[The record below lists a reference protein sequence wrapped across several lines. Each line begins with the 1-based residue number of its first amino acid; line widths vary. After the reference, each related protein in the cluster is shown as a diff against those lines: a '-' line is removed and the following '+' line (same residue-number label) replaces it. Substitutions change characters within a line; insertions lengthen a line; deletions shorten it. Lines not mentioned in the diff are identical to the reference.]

1 MAEENSDV
9 IPLDAVGQEYS
20 QSPQESGSQEQSQE
34 NAQASNEARNWAET
48 RKIIEDQKRQ
58 IALAQERERLYQNE
72 LAKASPKQAPE
83 EDDTESLGKNDILTV
98 AQAEKIAE
106 KKFKNLLKQAEDS
119 RGEDRVR
126 QKYADYDSV
135 VTPQNLER
143 LKNEDPEE
151 FESIAEQTRLYGK
164 ANMAYKTLKL
174 RYGTVTPEAQENREK
189 IAANA
194 AKPRAATSMGG
205 SGALSQAKLYEN
217 GLTPDLKKQLLSE
230 MVQASRRS

>member
-1 MAEENSDV
+1 MAEENTDV
-9 IPLDAVGQEYS
+9 QTLDAVDQEAS
-20 QSPQESGSQEQSQE
+20 QSPQISSSEEQNTHS
-34 NAQASNEARNWAET
+34 AQQSTEARNWAET
-48 RKIIEDQKRQ
+48 RRIIEEQKRQ
-58 IALAQERERLYQNE
+58 IQLAQERERLYQAE
-72 LAKASPKQAPE
+72 LAKAKPHAE
-83 EDDTESLGKNDILTV
+83 EVDETESLGKNDILTV

-119 RGEDRVR
+119 RGEERVKA
-126 QKYADYDSV
+126 KYADYDSV

-151 FESIAEQTRLYGK
+151 FESIASQEKLYGK

-189 IAANA
+189 IVANA
-194 AKPRAATSMGG
+194 NKPRGASSMGA